1 MSVKR
6 QAFPRVRALREQID
20 ASLRA
25 RISDGTW
32 PPGHRFDWEELA
44 SEFRLSDWD
53 VTDALSPVLRALREE
68 GLAESRPYVGLRVTV
83 PGQSW
88 QVPAGYE
95 NTPLD
100 EYIEIQ
106 LRRRLCDG
114 RHGRGRYR
122 PREPFPTL
130 DILADEFG
138 VSVAT
143 IVKATKDLK
152 AEGIVVG
159 RTHKYISDKL
169 AQLSDEEIVKEPVRR
184 KPGKAPLVAFGE
196 WKTLANWVRDERC
209 RVSRTVLYS
218 RYSEG
223 WHLEAA
229 LTTPLRQ
236 ARRSGGLRDRNRTPA
251 QARVPAVRA
260 PDEDCVPN
268 DHTRAKAAVLARI
281 SDGTLQAGTVIDQTD
296 LGLRA
301 GASPESVLSALNDLA
316 ELRMVVHH
324 SGIGYAVADTPPA
337 RHPAGPLF
345 STCFSPSPAPGP
357 VETP

>member
-6 QAFPRVRALREQID
+6 PAFSRVRALREQID
-20 ASLRA
+20 ASLRT

-32 PPGHRFDWEELA
+32 PPGHRFGRAELA
-44 SEFRLSDWD
+44 AEFGLSNGG
-53 VTDALSPVLRALREE
+53 VTEALSPVLRALREE
-68 GLAESRPYVGLRVTV
+68 GLTESRPNIGLRVTV
-83 PGQSW
+83 PGQTW
-88 QVPAGYE
+88 QAPAGYE

-106 LRRRLCDG
+106 LRRRLRDG
-114 RHGRGRYR
+114 RHGRGKYR
-122 PREPFPTL
+122 PGAPFPTQDL
-130 DILADEFG
+130 LADEFG
-138 VSVAT
+138 VSAAT
-143 IVKATKDLK
+143 VRRATKDLA

-159 RTHKYISDKL
+159 RTRKYISDKL
-169 AQLSDEEIVKEPVRR
+169 AQLSDEEIVKEPTRR
-184 KPGKAPLVAFGE
+184 KPGKAPLVAFRE

-209 RVSRTVLYS
+209 RVNGTVLYAC
-218 RYSEG
+218 YSEG

-251 QARVPAVRA
+251 QPRVPAPRTL
-260 PDEDCVPN
+260 DQDCIA
-268 DHTRAKAAVLARI
+268 DDYTRAKAAVLARI

-301 GASPESVLSALNDLA
+301 GASAESVLSALNDLA
-316 ELRMVVHH
+316 ELRKVELHP
-324 SGIGYAVADTPPA
+324 GIGYAVTDTTPA
-337 RHPAGPLF
+337 RHPAGPLVG
-345 STCFSPSPAPGP
+345 TPFSPSPAPGP